1 MRVILKANIEK
12 LGRKGDIVDVA
23 PGYGRN
29 YLIPKN
35 LALEVTASNMK
46 MIEME
51 QKALRKKFEQEKLSY
66 QELIEKIRWNR
77 RR

>member
-51 QKALRKKFEQEKLSY
+51 QKRNSNKKNF
-66 QELIEKIRWNR
+66 LIKNS
-77 RR
+77 